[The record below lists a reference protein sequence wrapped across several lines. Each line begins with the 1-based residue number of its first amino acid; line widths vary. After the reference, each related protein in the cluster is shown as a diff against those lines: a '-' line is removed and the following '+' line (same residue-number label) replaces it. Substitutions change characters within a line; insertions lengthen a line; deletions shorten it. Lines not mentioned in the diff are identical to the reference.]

1 MVVAWT
7 RGKKVEGLDG
17 RQHSSPCLQA
27 FARLLSITQKPF
39 MANKHYYL
47 QDSRKSPHCDPSAL

>member
-7 RGKKVEGLDG
+7 RGKKVEGVDG
-17 RQHSSPCLQA
+17 GQHSSPCLQA

-39 MANKHYYL
+39 MAHKHYYL
-47 QDSRKSPHCDPSAL
+47 QDSRKYPPL